1 MKLIDADKLIEK
13 LSAGLDNPEE
23 FPVISLGTVMRMID
37 GEEEIHISE
46 REAPCYLGSPCE
58 YQNPNAEIQEERT
71 EKHTETRAC
80 DCISRQ
86 AAIDAPVK
94 MVSEGL
100 DWVPV
105 YHINGLP
112 PVKPDDMLA
121 KIAALVEGTIDHF
134 DLDDAMDLL
143 YQIKEVLK

>member
-1 MKLIDADKLIEK
+1 MDDL
-13 LSAGLDNPEE
+13 
-23 FPVISLGTVMRMID
+23 
-37 GEEEIHISE
+37 
-46 REAPCYLGSPCE
+46 
-58 YQNPNAEIQEERT
+58 
-71 EKHTETRAC
+71 
-80 DCISRQ
+80 ISRQ
-86 AAIDAPVK
+86 AAIEAPVK

-105 YHINGLP
+105 YHINDLP
-112 PVKPDDMLA
+112 PVKPDDRLA